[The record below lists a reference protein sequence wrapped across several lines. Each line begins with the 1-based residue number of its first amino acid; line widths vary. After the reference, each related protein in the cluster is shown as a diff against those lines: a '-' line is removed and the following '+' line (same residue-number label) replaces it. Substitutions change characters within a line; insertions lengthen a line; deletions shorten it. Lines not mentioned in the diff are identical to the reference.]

1 MLINKEK
8 LIERIKKNEIWESKF
23 SLIVLGMA
31 ILSNM
36 AIWLILYFRV
46 EPSDYPIPL
55 HYNIYTGID
64 AIDYWYKIFIIPGF
78 GILVIFI
85 NILIGIFF
93 NNKEKFI
100 SYIMYTAALII
111 QIMLIV
117 SSIVLTQGL

>member
-1 MLINKEK
+1 MENEK
-8 LIERIKKNEIWESKF
+8 FLQRIIKHEVWESKY
-23 SLIVLGMA
+23 SLIVIGLA
-31 ILSNM
+31 VLSNM

-64 AIDYWYKIFIIPGF
+64 AIDYWYKIFIIPGL
-78 GILVIFI
+78 GILAIII
-85 NILIGIFF
+85 NMLIGLFY

-100 SYIMYTAALII
+100 SYIMYTAALLI
-111 QIMLIV
+111 QLVLLV